1 MVSKI
6 KRNYLLVFI
15 YLFAAIITFGK
26 LPFSFFLQD
35 EWLIIGTYL
44 HLDKA
49 NIDWLHKFF
58 IYKQLTHLVPFT
70 HLVSYSQ
77 FELFRI
83 NFFLYGVV
91 AIAIH
96 LINALL
102 VYHLSFLLLRK
113 KFLSFVSGFLFLISS
128 ISHQGFTWIATTIGT
143 SFSTLFLLLSL
154 IFFTK
159 YLNDSQSQKR
169 NLLLSALFLIISLLF
184 KEISIFAFL
193 FLAIFWFI
201 YKRKDFTK
209 ARMALVTFFPFGI
222 LYLAIRI
229 INLIII
235 NISNTGTEAAFVQ
248 PGLEVYLF
256 RIFILPLRFISQGI
270 LPQEFIIGISNKLV
284 NLTYPLF
291 KNSEELR
298 LLTPHII
305 ESVGA
310 DIVSYFFSVIIICIS
325 IFFIVFYKR
334 KEEHFSKIILLSLI
348 FICLSSFPFILVPG
362 KAGYNSLIDGRHF
375 YVTEIFTSIL
385 LSSIGFSFYLLLRK
399 SRVILIILFVT
410 FMLFSFYHITSIR
423 RELHQNVQ
431 IGNLRKGILEKIYT
445 DYPRLPRNVIF
456 YVESDKAYYGLAP
469 EDKILPFQ
477 SGFGQTLLVWYNEHG
492 EPFPA
497 CFFEDQF
504 LYVQVSEGYRECG
517 GRGFGFF
524 RKMKSLKSAIQKQNI
539 NAVTIIGFSYSS
551 STNTLTDIT
560 EDIRKELKQ

>member
-1 MVSKI
+1 MILAVV
-6 KRNYLLVFI
+6 LLYGI
-15 YLFAAIITFGK
+15 FAFLAFGK
-26 LPFSFFLQD
+26 LPLTFFQQD
-35 EWLIIGTYL
+35 EWVIFGNYL
-44 HLDKA
+44 YWDKA
-49 NIDWLHKFF
+49 ALSWFERLF
-58 IYKQLTHLVPFT
+58 IFEQYTHLIPLAN
-70 HLVSYSQ
+70 LVSYLQ
-77 FELFRI
+77 FKYLGLNFAPYGILSMLLHSLNAFLVYYLASIIIKNRWI
-83 NFFLYGVV
+83 SFLAGLFFLT
-91 AIAIH
+91 
-96 LINALL
+96 N
-102 VYHLSFLLLRK
+102 
-113 KFLSFVSGFLFLISS
+113 S

-143 SFSTLFLLLSL
+143 AFSALFFLLCL

-159 YLNDSQSQKR
+159 YLNDPGTQKR
-169 NLLLSALFLIISLLF
+169 NLLLSALFLTISLLF
-184 KEISIFAFL
+184 KEISIFGFL
-193 FLAIFWFI
+193 FLSIFWLV
-201 YKRKDFTK
+201 YKRKDLTR
-209 ARMALVTFFPFGI
+209 ARMALVTFFPLGI
-222 LYLAIRI
+222 LYATVRI
-229 INLIII
+229 INFFIIHI
-235 NISNTGTEAAFVQ
+235 TNTGTEAAFAQ

-256 RIFILPLRFISQGI
+256 RIFMLPLRFISQGI
-270 LPQEFIIGISNKLV
+270 LPQEFIIGISNTLV
-284 NLTYPLF
+284 NLAYPVF

-298 LLTPHII
+298 LLTPHIV

-431 IGNLRKGILEKIYT
+431 IGNLRKEILQKISST
-445 DYPRLPRNVIF
+445 YPDLPRQVIF
-456 YVESDKAYYGLAP
+456 YIESDKAYYGLPP
-469 EDKILPFQ
+469 EEKILPFQ

-492 EPFPA
+492 EAFPA
-497 CFFEDQF
+497 CFFEDHY
-504 LYVQVSEGYRECG
+504 LYVQESEGYRECG

>member
-1 MVSKI
+1 MVSII

-15 YLFAAIITFGK
+15 YLFAALITFGK

-58 IYKQLTHLVPFT
+58 IYEQLTHLVPFT

-83 NFFLYGVV
+83 NFFLYGAV

-96 LINALL
+96 FVNALL
-102 VYHLSFLLLRK
+102 VCHLSFLLLRIR
-113 KFLSFVSGFLFLISS
+113 FLSFVSGFLFLISS

-143 SFSTLFLLLSL
+143 AFSALFLLLCL
-154 IFFTK
+154 IFFTR
-159 YLNDSQSQKR
+159 YLNDPETQKR
-169 NLLLSALFLIISLLF
+169 TLLLSALFLTISLLF
-184 KEISIFAFL
+184 KEISIFGFL
-193 FLAIFWFI
+193 FLAFFWFI
-201 YKRKDFTK
+201 YKRKDFIK

-222 LYLAIRI
+222 IYLAIRI

-235 NISNTGTEAAFVQ
+235 NISNTGMETAFAQ

-256 RIFILPLRFISQGI
+256 RIFTLPLRFISQGI
-270 LPQEFIIGISNKLV
+270 LPQEFIINLSNMLV
-284 NLTYPLF
+284 NLAYPVF
-291 KNSEELR
+291 KNSEELI

-310 DIVSYFFSVIIICIS
+310 DIVSYFFSVIVICIS
-325 IFFIVFYKR
+325 IFFIISYKK
-334 KEEHFSKIILLSLI
+334 KEENLSKIILLSLI
-348 FICLSSFPFILVPG
+348 FICLSSFPFILIPG
-362 KAGYNSLIDGRHF
+362 RAGYNSLIDGRHF

-385 LSSIGFSFYLLLRK
+385 LTSIGFSFYLLFRK
-399 SRVILIILFVT
+399 SRVILIMLIVS
-410 FMLFSFYHITSIR
+410 FMLFSFYNIMSIR
-423 RELHQNVQ
+423 NRLHENVL
-431 IGNLRKGILEKIYT
+431 IGNLRKGILEKISST
-445 DYPRLPRNVIF
+445 YPDIPQEVIF
-456 YVESDKAYYGLAP
+456 YIESDKAYYGLPP
-469 EDKILPFQ
+469 EEKILPFQ

-492 EPFPA
+492 EAFPA
-497 CFFEDQF
+497 CFFEDQY
-504 LYVQVSEGYRECG
+504 LYVQESEGYRECG

-524 RKMKSLKSAIQKQNI
+524 RKMESLKSAIQKQNI

-551 STNTLTDIT
+551 STNTLSDVT